1 MGQSDS
7 LPLSKGIEDTH
18 SQATVRSL
26 DLTLRAMGNHQQ
38 ALSKGGSKCVC
49 RETTQQERNGDSCS
63 GFSLPHVY
71 GHQVESAYL

>member
-18 SQATVRSL
+18 SQAMVRSL

-38 ALSKGGSKCVC
+38 ALSKGGSVKCVS
-49 RETTQQERNGDSCS
+49 REIT
-63 GFSLPHVY
+63 
-71 GHQVESAYL
+71 